1 MNTTTTSGT
10 ASETAPGSVNTIA
23 AWDHLED
30 TVDRLAHVV
39 DDLLA
44 RHDEQLVCSLQFPEA
59 EALAEVLD
67 AGRHT
72 RTAARLMHHWALTEP
87 DWEADRNHEPT
98 IRGWLALDRQSW
110 SSEAQRPS
118 HAHEVRSSHGA

>member
-1 MNTTTTSGT
+1 MNTKTTSP
-10 ASETAPGSVNTIA
+10 TAPQPAPGTVNTIA

-30 TVDRLAHVV
+30 TVDRLADIV

-87 DWEADRNHEPT
+87 DWEDDPGHEAV
-98 IRGWLALDRQSW
+98 IRGWLTIDTQ
-110 SSEAQRPS
+110 PDS
-118 HAHEVRSSHGA
+118 HQPQL